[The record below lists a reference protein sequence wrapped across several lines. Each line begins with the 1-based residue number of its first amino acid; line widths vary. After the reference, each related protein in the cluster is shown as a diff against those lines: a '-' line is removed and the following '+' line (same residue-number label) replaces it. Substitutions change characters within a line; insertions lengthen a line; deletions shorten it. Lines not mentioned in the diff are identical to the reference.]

1 MSKFNASYAT
11 PVIGK
16 YSKRE
21 TLINATNSLDNMKL
35 IHSGLILSVAVA
47 AIVVVCSN
55 DSRYLLVQVN
65 GGNESNESGNM
76 IRFQ

>member
-1 MSKFNASYAT
+1 MN
-11 PVIGK
+11 
-16 YSKRE
+16 
-21 TLINATNSLDNMKL
+21 L

-55 DSRYLLVQVN
+55 DSRYLLVEVN
-65 GGNESNESGNM
+65 GGNERNESGNM